1 MDRVFIDKDNLS
13 LERIEERCIHCG
25 MCKKTCESL
34 NNIGNNCVN
43 CGQCILTCPT
53 GALVPKYCYKK
64 VLDYLNDTDYQ
75 VIVFVSP
82 AVRVSIGDEFGFA
95 PGTNLEKEL
104 ITILKQLKFDYVLDT
119 CYGADLT
126 IMEEAWELVNRL
138 ENSNNLPLMT
148 SCCPSWVQYVNKFL
162 PEYKNN
168 ISTVKSPI
176 GIEATMVKNYFSKFM
191 NIPKEKI
198 ITVALTPCVS
208 KKTEITTY
216 EDADYVITSSELSMM
231 IRECN
236 LSFNNVIPSEFDEL
250 LGESSSSGVIFGS
263 SGGVMEAMLRTA
275 YYYLNKENPP
285 EKLLNFKELRE
296 DSDVKT
302 AEVDLKKKKIN
313 IMVINKLST
322 VKNNLDKLKNYDVI
336 EVMTCP
342 GGCLGG
348 AGLSLL
354 PINEITNAREKR
366 KTTLYDIADK
376 RINKSSYENEEIK
389 EAYNSFL
396 SRESKNEILHNK

>member
-1 MDRVFIDKDNLS
+1 
-13 LERIEERCIHCG
+13 
-25 MCKKTCESL
+25 
-34 NNIGNNCVN
+34 
-43 CGQCILTCPT
+43 
-53 GALVPKYCYKK
+53 
-64 VLDYLNDTDYQ
+64 
-75 VIVFVSP
+75 
-82 AVRVSIGDEFGFA
+82 
-95 PGTNLEKEL
+95 
-104 ITILKQLKFDYVLDT
+104 
-119 CYGADLT
+119 
-126 IMEEAWELVNRL
+126 
-138 ENSNNLPLMT
+138 
-148 SCCPSWVQYVNKFL
+148 
-162 PEYKNN
+162 
-168 ISTVKSPI
+168 
-176 GIEATMVKNYFSKFM
+176 
-191 NIPKEKI
+191 
-198 ITVALTPCVS
+198 
-208 KKTEITTY
+208 
-216 EDADYVITSSELSMM
+216 MM

-236 LSFNNVIPSEFDEL
+236 LYFNNVIHSEFDEL

-322 VKNNLDKLKNYDVI
+322 VKNNIDKLKNYDVI
-336 EVMTCP
+336 EIMTCP

>member
-13 LERIEERCIHCG
+13 IERIEERCIHCG

-64 VLDYLNDTDYQ
+64 VLDYLNDTDYI

-82 AVRVSIGDEFGFA
+82 AVRVSIGDEFGFT

-104 ITILKQLKFDYVLDT
+104 VTILKQLKFDYVLDT

-138 ENSNNLPLMT
+138 ENNNNLPLMT

-216 EDADYVITSSELSMM
+216 EDADYVITSSELAMM
-231 IRECN
+231 IRECD
-236 LSFNNVIPSEFDEL
+236 LSFDNVIPSEFDKL
-250 LGESSSSGVIFGS
+250 LSESSSSGMIFGS
-263 SGGVMEAMLRTA
+263 SGGVMEAMLRTT

-285 EKLLNFKELRE
+285 ENLLNFKELRE
-296 DSDVKT
+296 NLDVKT
-302 AEVDLKKKKIN
+302 AEVDLKTKKIN
-313 IMVINKLST
+313 IMIINKLST
-322 VKNNLDKLKNYDVI
+322 VKINIDKLKQYDVI

-348 AGLSLL
+348 AGLSLASIKEL
-354 PINEITNAREKR
+354 EDIHAKR
-366 KTTLYDIADK
+366 KKTIYEIADQK
-376 RINKSSYENEEIK
+376 TNKSSYENEEIK

-396 SRESKNEILHNK
+396 SRDNKNEILHKK